1 MEGVNFSMKM
11 NLPVILLKGLILLP
25 NNEIRLEFENDESKN
40 ILDVAEMFH
49 ENKLL
54 VVSSTDPLEESL
66 RKNKMPTIG
75 VLAHIGNRI
84 ELPSGKARVV
94 LVGEK
99 RVRVR
104 EYLNLNHTS
113 EILESIIE
121 NLPKVECIKEEETVL
136 VNKLKRELE
145 EYIQCLPYMS
155 NSILESVKKI
165 TSLDKLTDVI
175 AAYIPESLE
184 RMQSYLSQL
193 DPKKRTTMILEDFNY
208 GKKTFNIE
216 KELDS
221 KIEQK
226 LDQTQKDY
234 ILREKMRLIKEELG
248 EVENEFDELKEK
260 IESTLAPSK
269 IKKRLQKEYKHL
281 TELQS
286 MSPEANVIRT
296 YIEWLL
302 DLPWTSC
309 CNETESLS
317 EVRDALD
324 ETHAGLERVKLRILE
339 YIAVKKHSSNL
350 KSPILCLVGP
360 PGVGKTTLAY
370 SIASAMGR
378 DFVKISVGGM
388 KDESEI
394 MGHRKTYLGSS
405 PGRIIS
411 SMKRAGSNNPVFL
424 IDEIDK
430 MKEGIHGDPA
440 SSLLEVLDPTQ
451 NRHFS
456 DFYIEEEYD
465 LSQVFFITT
474 ANDLDGIPLPL
485 LDRLEIIELSG
496 YTEFEKLD
504 IAKKHLLPSLCES
517 HAFNPSLLKLED
529 QTILEIIRSYTKEA
543 GVRGLKR
550 ELETIIRKIVT
561 EMVYEEKEKT
571 YVISNE
577 MLSQY
582 LGNAKYVKVDATI
595 KSVGVVNGLAYTS
608 YGGDTLPIEVNYYK
622 GTGKLVLTGSL
633 GDVMK
638 ESAHIALSYVK
649 ANSQKFGISYELFTT
664 NDIHIHVPEGAIKK
678 DGPSAGIA
686 LATALI
692 SALTKTKVNQTLA
705 LTGEITLRG
714 RVLPIGG
721 LKEKSIGALR
731 NGIQKVII
739 PYENE
744 RDLEEVPKEVRDK
757 LTYIKVKDYH
767 EVWNY
772 IFVMKQERRKVYAS
786 DHARADRLL

>member
-1 MEGVNFSMKM
+1 MKM

-49 ENKLL
+49 ENQLL
-54 VVSSTDPLEESL
+54 VVSSEDPLEESL
-66 RKNKMPTIG
+66 KKNGMPTIG

-84 ELPSGKARVV
+84 ELPNGKARVI

-121 NLPKVECIKEEETVL
+121 SLPIVECMKEEEDVL
-136 VNKLKRELE
+136 VSKLKRELE
-145 EYIQCLPYMS
+145 EYIHCLPYMS
-155 NSILESVKKI
+155 NSILESVKKV
-165 TSLDKLTDVI
+165 TSLDQLTDLI

-184 RMQSYLSQL
+184 RMQSYLTQL
-193 DPKKRTTMILEDFNY
+193 DPKKRTAMILEDFNY

-221 KIEQK
+221 KIEK
-226 LDQTQKDY
+226 NLDQTQKDY

-248 EVENEFDELKEK
+248 EVENEFDELKERM
-260 IESTLAPSK
+260 ESTFLPSK
-269 IKKRLQKEYKHL
+269 IKNRLQKEYKHL

-296 YIEWLL
+296 YMEWLL
-302 DLPWTSC
+302 DLPWTSRKHT
-309 CNETESLS
+309 TESLT
-317 EVRDALD
+317 EVRDALN
-324 ETHAGLERVKLRILE
+324 ETHAGLEKVKLRILE

-411 SMKRAGSNNPVFL
+411 SMKKAGSNNPVFL

-451 NRHFS
+451 NQHFS
-456 DFYIEEEYD
+456 DFYLEEEYD

-474 ANDLDGIPLPL
+474 ANNLDGIPHPL

-504 IAKKHLLPSLCES
+504 IAKKHLLPSISKS
-517 HAFNPSLLKLED
+517 HALDLSLLKLED
-529 QTILEIIRSYTKEA
+529 QTLLEIIRSYTKEA

-550 ELETIIRKIVT
+550 KLETIVRKIVT
-561 EMVYEEKEKT
+561 EMVYEGKEKVYEIT
-571 YVISNE
+571 KDTLV
-577 MLSQY
+577 QY
-582 LGNAKYVKVDATI
+582 LGNAKYLKIDQMGE
-595 KSVGVVNGLAYTS
+595 SVGVVNGLAYTS

-649 ANSQKFGISYELFTT
+649 ANAKEFGISYELFTE
-664 NDIHIHVPEGAIKK
+664 NDIHIHVPVGAIKK

-686 LATALI
+686 LTTALI
-692 SALTKTKVNQTLA
+692 SALTKTKVNHTVA
-705 LTGEITLRG
+705 FTGEITLRG
-714 RVLPIGG
+714 KVLPIGG

-739 PYENE
+739 PYENDS
-744 RDLEEVPKEVRDK
+744 DLDEVPKEVKDK
-757 LTYIKVKDYH
+757 LTYIKVKEYH
-767 EVWNY
+767 EVWKY
-772 IFVMKQERRKVYAS
+772 IFERKKVRRAEYGRNS
-786 DHARADRLL
+786 ARTERLL